1 MYTRRG
7 FYSTIIFII
16 VYLGQLMIIDQ
27 VHLPFGGF
35 SVFLIFTLCWSALS
49 TPEVGA
55 IVGFCAGLFMD
66 FAPSSNGPI
75 GQWALILAAT
85 GFAIA
90 FLRYGDD
97 TLRSNPLSL
106 VVFVAA
112 AVAVAVT
119 LYIAFNA
126 LLGTDVGRVSQLLRT
141 VIGNALW
148 TLAIAPFVLPVASRL
163 HRAIFETREFQ

>member
-7 FYSTIIFII
+7 FYSTVIFII

-55 IVGFCAGLFMD
+55 IVGFFAGLFLD
-66 FAPSSNGPI
+66 FAPSANGPI

-112 AVAVAVT
+112 AVVVALT
-119 LYIAFNA
+119 LYIVFNA

-141 VIGNALW
+141 VIGNGLW

-163 HRAIFETREFQ
+163 HRAIFEMREFQ

>member
-7 FYSTIIFII
+7 FYSTVIFII

-55 IVGFCAGLFMD
+55 IVGFFAGLFLD

-112 AVAVAVT
+112 AVVVALT
-119 LYIAFNA
+119 LYIVFNA

-141 VIGNALW
+141 VVGNGLW

-163 HRAIFETREFQ
+163 HRAIFEMREFQ

>member
-7 FYSTIIFII
+7 LYSTVIFTI

-35 SVFLIFTLCWSALS
+35 SIFLIFTLCWSALS

-55 IVGFCAGLFMD
+55 IVGFFAGLFMD

-75 GQWALILAAT
+75 GQWALILAAI
-85 GFAIA
+85 GFGIA

-112 AVAVAVT
+112 AVVVAVIF
-119 LYIAFNA
+119 YIILNA

-141 VIGNALW
+141 VIGNGLW

>member
-7 FYSTIIFII
+7 FFSTAVFAI
-16 VYLGQLMIIDQ
+16 VYLGQVMILDQ
-27 VHLPFGGF
+27 IHLPFGGF
-35 SVFLIFTLCWSALS
+35 SIFLIFTLCWSALS

-55 IVGFCAGLFMD
+55 IVGFFAGLFMD

-97 TLRSNPLSL
+97 SLRSNPLSL
-106 VVFVAA
+106 VIFVAG
-112 AVAVAVT
+112 AVVVVVT
-119 LYIAFNA
+119 FYIFFNA
-126 LLGTDVGRVSQLLRT
+126 LLGTDVGRLSQLLRT
-141 VIGNALW
+141 VIGNGLW

>member
-1 MYTRRG
+1 M
-7 FYSTIIFII
+7 IFII
-16 VYLGQLMIIDQ
+16 VYLVQLMIIDQ

-75 GQWALILAAT
+75 GQWALILAAI

-112 AVAVAVT
+112 AVVVAVT
-119 LYIAFNA
+119 LYIVFNA

-141 VIGNALW
+141 VIGNGLW

>member
-7 FYSTIIFII
+7 LYSTAIFMI

-55 IVGFCAGLFMD
+55 IVGFFAGLFMD

-75 GQWALILAAT
+75 GQWALILAVI
-85 GFAIA
+85 GFGIA

-97 TLRSNPLSL
+97 SLRSNPLSL
-106 VVFVAA
+106 VIFVAA
-112 AVAVAVT
+112 AVVVAVI
-119 LYIAFNA
+119 LYIVFNA

-141 VIGNALW
+141 VIGNGLW

-163 HRAIFETREFQ
+163 HRAIFETREF

>member
-7 FYSTIIFII
+7 FYSTAIFII
-16 VYLGQLMIIDQ
+16 VYLGQVMIIDQ

-35 SVFLIFTLCWSALS
+35 SVFLIFTLCWAALS

-55 IVGFCAGLFMD
+55 IVGFFAGLFMD

-75 GQWALILAAT
+75 GQWALILAAI

-97 TLRSNPLSL
+97 SLRSDPLSL

-112 AVAVAVT
+112 AVVVAVAF
-119 LYIAFNA
+119 YILFNA
-126 LLGTDVGRVSQLLRT
+126 LLGTDVGRVSQLART
-141 VIGNALW
+141 VIGNGLW
-148 TLAIAPFVLPVASRL
+148 TLAIAPFVLPIASRL

>member
-1 MYTRRG
+1 MV
-7 FYSTIIFII
+7 FIV
-16 VYLGQLMIIDQ
+16 VYMGQLMIIDQ

-75 GQWALILAAT
+75 GQWALILAAI

-112 AVAVAVT
+112 AVVVAVT
-119 LYIAFNA
+119 LYIVFNA

-141 VIGNALW
+141 VIGNGLW

>member
-7 FYSTIIFII
+7 FYSTAIFII
-16 VYLGQLMIIDQ
+16 VYLGQVMIVDQ

-35 SVFLIFTLCWSALS
+35 SIFLIFTLCWAALS

-55 IVGFCAGLFMD
+55 IVGFFAGLFMD

-75 GQWALILAAT
+75 GQWALILAAI

-97 TLRSNPLSL
+97 SLRSDPLSL

-112 AVAVAVT
+112 AVVVAVA
-119 LYIAFNA
+119 LYILFNA
-126 LLGTDVGRVSQLLRT
+126 LLGTDVGRVSQLFRT
-141 VIGNALW
+141 VIGNGLW
-148 TLAIAPFVLPVASRL
+148 TLAIAPFVLPIASRL

>member
-7 FYSTIIFII
+7 FYSTTIFVI
-16 VYLGQLMIIDQ
+16 VYLAQLMIIDQ

-35 SVFLIFTLCWSALS
+35 SVFLIFTLCWAALS

-55 IVGFCAGLFMD
+55 IVGFFAGLFMD

-75 GQWALILAAT
+75 GQWALILAAI
-85 GFAIA
+85 GFGIA

-97 TLRSNPLSL
+97 SLRSDPLSL

-112 AVAVAVT
+112 AVVVAIAT
-119 LYIAFNA
+119 YILLNA
-126 LLGTDVGRVSQLLRT
+126 LLGTDVGRVSQLART
-141 VIGNALW
+141 VIGNGLW
-148 TLAIAPFVLPVASRL
+148 TLAIAPFVLPIASRL

>member
-7 FYSTIIFII
+7 FYSTVIFIV

-55 IVGFCAGLFMD
+55 IVGFFAGLFTD

-75 GQWALILAAT
+75 GQWALILAVI
-85 GFAIA
+85 GFGIA

-112 AVAVAVT
+112 AVVVAVT
-119 LYIAFNA
+119 FYIIFNA

-141 VIGNALW
+141 VIGNGLW
-148 TLAIAPFVLPVASRL
+148 TLAIAPFVLPAASRL

>member
-1 MYTRRG
+1 
-7 FYSTIIFII
+7 
-16 VYLGQLMIIDQ
+16 MIIDQ

-35 SVFLIFTLCWSALS
+35 SIFLIFTLCWSALS

-55 IVGFCAGLFMD
+55 IVGFFAGLFMD
-66 FAPSSNGPI
+66 FAPSSNGPV
-75 GQWALILAAT
+75 GQWALILAAI
-85 GFAIA
+85 GFGIA

-97 TLRSNPLSL
+97 SLRSDPLSL

-112 AVAVAVT
+112 AVVLAVT
-119 LYIAFNA
+119 FYIVLNA

-141 VIGNALW
+141 VIGNGLW

>member
-7 FYSTIIFII
+7 LYSTAIFVI

-35 SVFLIFTLCWSALS
+35 SVFLIFTLCWAALS

-55 IVGFCAGLFMD
+55 IVGFFAGLFMD

-75 GQWALILAAT
+75 GQWALILAVT
-85 GFAIA
+85 GFGIA

-97 TLRSNPLSL
+97 SLRSNPLSL

-112 AVAVAVT
+112 AVVVAVL
-119 LYIAFNA
+119 LYIVFNA

-141 VIGNALW
+141 VIGNGLW

-163 HRAIFETREFQ
+163 HRAIFGMREFQ

>member
-7 FYSTIIFII
+7 LYSTVIFII
-16 VYLGQLMIIDQ
+16 VYLGQVMIIDQ

-35 SVFLIFTLCWSALS
+35 SVFLIFTLCWAALS

-55 IVGFCAGLFMD
+55 IVGFFAGLFMD

-75 GQWALILAAT
+75 GQWALILAAI

-97 TLRSNPLSL
+97 SLRSDPLSL

-112 AVAVAVT
+112 AVVVAVA
-119 LYIAFNA
+119 LYILFNA
-126 LLGTDVGRVSQLLRT
+126 LLGTDVGRVSQLVRT
-141 VIGNALW
+141 VIGNGLW
-148 TLAIAPFVLPVASRL
+148 TLAIAPFVLPIASRL

>member
-7 FYSTIIFII
+7 FYSTAIFII
-16 VYLGQLMIIDQ
+16 VYLGQIMIIDQ

-35 SVFLIFTLCWSALS
+35 SVFLIFTLCWAALS

-55 IVGFCAGLFMD
+55 IVGFFAGLFMD
-66 FAPSSNGPI
+66 FAPSSNGPV
-75 GQWALILAAT
+75 GQWALILAAI
-85 GFAIA
+85 GFGIA

-97 TLRSNPLSL
+97 SLRSDPLSL

-112 AVAVAVT
+112 AVVVAVAF
-119 LYIAFNA
+119 YILFNA
-126 LLGTDVGRVSQLLRT
+126 LLGTDVGRVSQLART
-141 VIGNALW
+141 VIGNGLW
-148 TLAIAPFVLPVASRL
+148 TLAIAPFVLPIASRL

>member
-7 FYSTIIFII
+7 FYSTAIFII

-55 IVGFCAGLFMD
+55 IVGFFAGLFLD

-112 AVAVAVT
+112 AVVVALT
-119 LYIAFNA
+119 LYIVFNA

-141 VIGNALW
+141 VVGNGLW

-163 HRAIFETREFQ
+163 HRAIFEMREFQ

>member
-7 FYSTIIFII
+7 LYSTAIFVV

-35 SVFLIFTLCWSALS
+35 SVFLIFTLCWAALS

-55 IVGFCAGLFMD
+55 IVGFFAGLFMD
-66 FAPSSNGPI
+66 FAPPSNGPI
-75 GQWALILAAT
+75 GQWALILAVI
-85 GFAIA
+85 GFGIA

-97 TLRSNPLSL
+97 SLRSNPLSL

-112 AVAVAVT
+112 AVVVAVI
-119 LYIAFNA
+119 LYIVFNA

-141 VIGNALW
+141 VIGNGLW
-148 TLAIAPFVLPVASRL
+148 TLAIAPFVLPIASIL
-163 HRAIFETREFQ
+163 HRAIFEMREF

>member
-7 FYSTIIFII
+7 LYSTVIFII
-16 VYLGQLMIIDQ
+16 VYLGQVMIIDQ

-55 IVGFCAGLFMD
+55 IVGFFAGLFMD

-75 GQWALILAAT
+75 GQWALILAAI

-97 TLRSNPLSL
+97 SLRSDPLSL

-112 AVAVAVT
+112 AVVVAVA
-119 LYIAFNA
+119 LYILFNA
-126 LLGTDVGRVSQLLRT
+126 LLGTDVGRVSQLVRT
-141 VIGNALW
+141 VLGNGLW
-148 TLAIAPFVLPVASRL
+148 TLAIAPFVLPIASRL